1 MGDILEVDDLH
12 VHYETRRAPVRAVD
26 GVSFGL
32 RAGERFG
39 LAGESGSGK
48 STVAMAI
55 MGLLRPPARIVAGRV
70 QLGGKDLLGLSD
82 EQLRQTRLADIAL
95 VPQGAMNSLNP
106 VRRVRDHFRDSIRA
120 HRAASDREVHERSVQ
135 LLRMVG
141 LRERILGLYPH
152 ELSGGMKQR
161 VCIALSISLTPRVI
175 IADEPTSALDVVVQ
189 RQVMETLR
197 TVQER
202 LGAAVL
208 LIGHDMGLLAQFVE
222 RLGVM
227 YRGRLVEVGPVRDV
241 FREPL
246 HRYTRMLIRSLP
258 TLDEKKLVRADAESR
273 NGRAAIASG
282 PPVPL
287 AEARPGHWVAMEEG
301 GDG

>member
-1 MGDILEVDDLH
+1 MAGDILQIKDLRI
-12 VHYETRRAPVRAVD
+12 HYELRREPIKAVD
-26 GVSFGL
+26 GITFGL
-32 RAGERFG
+32 RPGERFG

-48 STVAMAI
+48 STVALGI
-55 MGLLRPPARIVAGRV
+55 MGLLRPPARIV
-70 QLGGKDLLGLSD
+70 GGSIELDGKNLLGLSED
-82 EQLRQTRLADIAL
+82 QLRRTRLADIAL

-120 HRAASDREVHERSVQ
+120 HRGAHEHEVHERSVE

-141 LRERILGLYPH
+141 LRESALRLYPH

-197 TVQER
+197 AVQQR

-208 LIGHDMGLLAQFVE
+208 MIGHDMGLLAQFVE

-227 YRGRLVEVGPVRDV
+227 YRGRLVEVGAVRDV

-246 HRYTRMLIRSLP
+246 HAYTQMLIRSLP
-258 TLDEKKLVRADAESR
+258 SLDEKNLARAAHDPK
-273 NGRAAIASG
+273 NGRGTLVSG
-282 PPVPL
+282 PAVPMV
-287 AEARPGHWVAMEEG
+287 EARPGHWVAPEG
-301 GDG
+301 K